1 MINFHYTQ
9 VRTQN
14 KLGNFFFLDSS
25 LSKFTFSKGHW
36 EGWQNDEVTYFRFS
50 SLFV

>member
-14 KLGNFFFLDSS
+14 KLGNFFSYIVVCQNLPFL
-25 LSKFTFSKGHW
+25 KGI
-36 EGWQNDEVTYFRFS
+36 GRVGRTMK
-50 SLFV
+50 